1 MSSTSTDICVFKNYV
16 DAKLKE
22 LQWIQKKELFQK
34 RVISKNTDFDV
45 HTATVIWTERTP
57 EFTVEGRS
65 VYHPLKYRVQHG
77 RVTVINRMLAVSS
90 IISERA
96 SLTFQ

>member
-1 MSSTSTDICVFKNYV
+1 MINGKIKLFSTPQPEFNIWKILKNIEDLSSTSTDICVYKNYV

-45 HTATVIWTERTP
+45 HTATVI
-57 EFTVEGRS
+57 
-65 VYHPLKYRVQHG
+65 
-77 RVTVINRMLAVSS
+77 
-90 IISERA
+90 
-96 SLTFQ
+96 

>member
-1 MSSTSTDICVFKNYV
+1 MSSTSTDICVYKNYV

-45 HTATVIWTERTP
+45 HTERTP